1 MNNLV
6 GKRYKILSALGSGS
20 TGDVYLAI
28 DSRSDDKI
36 CLKILRS
43 DIMEFEENFIRE
55 FEILSRLNH
64 PGLIPVHDFGIDP
77 EYGPY
82 FSMEYASGGDLGGLK
97 AVSPRE
103 FFSISSSIC
112 RALEYIHNQ
121 DLIHGD
127 IKPTNILIDS
137 GKNYR
142 LVDFGLSFISGEKQ
156 ISSPGSAAFI
166 SPEIIRRKAIT
177 VRSDIY
183 SLGLLFYELIFGK
196 PHYEGSAGE
205 IISKKLSGVI
215 QLPEV
220 PDGFGGKRLKDLLRK
235 MIDPDPRNR
244 LDSAGA
250 ILDEIEGI
258 FKIYADSEASKRFP
272 VEKSKF
278 VGRDEELEWLSE
290 GLVISEGEHG
300 NFFFIGGEPGVG
312 KSRLIDEFRIRA
324 QIEGFRFFKSYCRE
338 NDLKPLS
345 PIINLLNYIF
355 IELDPDMKIFAGYGP
370 DLKRL
375 FPDKFGEIVPAKYE
389 MSEAEVNA
397 ARRRMF
403 DNLTLYLS
411 DISQK
416 EKMVVLIEDFHW
428 ADNETREFIRF
439 FKSYPV
445 FRGTL
450 IFICAAQTDTDMGI
464 PAFLTDDK
472 SSFRMLDPVDK
483 MDMSGF
489 INGILGGVDLPDEF
503 CDRLFDE
510 TGGNFLYA
518 EEIIKTLSSEGQFE
532 RHHGRWVLKSGWEEK
547 ITVPEGIKSLLA
559 KKLERLDSKEKE
571 IIEYAAVLG
580 KSFVV
585 GEIKDLVEDY
595 SIERDVDNLVGNG
608 IFEKSEIGRQERI
621 YFTNGQLEKLIYG
634 SIPRAKL
641 KKLHQK
647 IAGYFSETGG
657 SPEFLGRHFALAG
670 NYEKGFVH
678 NFQSA
683 VAAEKVFSFKQ
694 ASGFYQSAK
703 DCVEHLPDDHLKNR
717 SSFQS
722 QLGRGKAMNFLSP
735 ADATDPLLNAFSLA
749 EAKFGV
755 GAELAEA
762 GVILG
767 QNLLNTGENEK
778 AKETFRKTL
787 SAAKVSRDRRFE
799 GEAQIGLGFTADKTG
814 DLKEAEN
821 CYLEA
826 LDVFAEID
834 FPEGSCKALN
844 YLGIIRKRQGDLT
857 GAEDFYRRSLDIC
870 LNKEFLWSAMNLYG
884 NIGNLYASRGDYN
897 MAQQNYSKSLEI
909 SKEISDRRIESI
921 NLLNIGHS
929 LNETGDLYEAEE
941 KFFEAIDKFKALGDK
956 GSEAIALNNL
966 GFLHYRKGQISDS
979 IKYYTEGL
987 ELADEISR
995 PRIKLVNLIGLAEV
1009 HAAVA
1014 DFKNAKKLGEQAF
1027 ELAEEIDDNE
1037 QLAIALP
1044 ILAMVNDD
1052 LRDSTG
1058 VLESVKRFLELK
1070 PEIGVPRQRIKA
1082 YLLAQKYKNDLR
1094 VDISPVEDEIKNIS
1108 DKNPEVY
1115 SVIIAFNAQNILES
1129 GSLSNPEI
1137 WLARIDEGLERANNF
1152 YQFREKIKLMALKHN
1167 LLRLTG
1173 DSIEAGRQE
1182 EKLVKEIARST
1193 GGLDDNL
1200 IDNFKKHLGIY
1211 IAGDEH
1217 GENIMNKVS
1226 RNERL
1231 AVLLR
1236 IAHTINSIRESEPL
1250 LNKILDLALETL
1262 DGERGFI
1269 MLYSDDSL
1277 EPVVAR
1283 NIAREDILGE
1293 TTISQSSALDV
1304 ARLGKPILL
1313 SGADDD
1319 ISARQSV
1326 ADFRI
1331 SSLLCVPLA
1340 VKGKVHGIVYVDSRS
1355 GTIFSDDDLEFLV
1368 SFADLAA
1375 IAFENARM
1383 AEQLKDKNIYLQ
1395 KQVESTLG
1403 FGSIV
1408 GRSSPMQ
1415 QVFRM
1420 AESVA
1425 NTDVTV
1431 VLTGDS
1437 GTGKEILARAI
1448 HLASPRKNAK
1458 FVPVD
1463 CGALTETLLESELF
1477 GHVKGSFTGA
1487 TADRAGLFEVAQ
1499 GGTIF
1504 LDEITNTGKNFQV
1517 KLLRVLQE
1525 NEIRRVGESK
1535 SRKIDVR
1542 VITATNKP
1550 LESEV
1555 ESGNFR
1561 EDLYYRLNV
1570 VNILLPSLRERNEDI
1585 PILAAY
1591 FLEKICDKMKQP
1603 VKKFSSGALD
1613 LLLQYSWPGNVRQ
1626 LENVCE
1632 RMVVFARDELV
1643 DIDMLPPEI
1652 KSFKQL
1658 PPAKM
1663 TETKIPKTRAEL
1675 KAEKIRLDKLFIVG
1689 LLQKSGGNVMQAA
1702 RLSGMDRSQIHHM
1715 MSKFGIN
1722 SADFK
1727 E

>member
-6 GKRYKILSALGSGS
+6 GKRYKILSGLGSGS

-28 DSRSDDKI
+28 DSRSEDKI

-43 DIMEFEENFIRE
+43 GTKEFEENFIRE

-82 FSMEYASGGDLGGLK
+82 FSMEYASGGDLGELK
-97 AVSPRE
+97 AVTPRE

-121 DLIHGD
+121 GLVHGD

-137 GKNYR
+137 SKNYR
-142 LVDFGLSFISGEKQ
+142 LVDFGLSFISGDTP

-166 SPEIIRRKAIT
+166 SPEIIRRNAMT
-177 VRSDIY
+177 TRSDIY
-183 SLGLLFYELIFGK
+183 SLGLLLYELIFGK
-196 PHYEGSAGE
+196 PFYEGGAGE
-205 IISKKLSGVI
+205 IISKKLSGVF

-220 PDGFGGKRLKDLLRK
+220 PEGFGGKRLKDLLRK
-235 MIDPDPRNR
+235 MIDSDPHNR
-244 LDSAGA
+244 FESAGA
-250 ILDEIEGI
+250 VLDEIEDI
-258 FKIYADSEASKRFP
+258 FKTYEDFEESKRFAI
-272 VEKSKF
+272 EKSKF
-278 VGRDEELEWLSE
+278 VGRNEELEWLSR
-290 GLVISEGEHG
+290 GLVISEGEHH

-312 KSRLIDEFRIRA
+312 KSRLMDDFRIRA
-324 QIEGFRFFKSYCRE
+324 QIQGFRFFKSYCRE
-338 NDLKPLS
+338 KDLKPLS
-345 PIINLLNYIF
+345 PIISLLNYIF
-355 IELDPDMKIFAGYGP
+355 IELDPDMEIFADYGP

-375 FPDKFGEIVPAKYE
+375 FPEKFGEITPEKYE
-389 MSEAEVNA
+389 MSEAEVA
-397 ARRRMF
+397 AGRRRMF
-403 DNLTLYLS
+403 DNLTLYLNH
-411 DISQK
+411 ISRK
-416 EKMVVLIEDFHW
+416 EKLAVLVEDFHW

-439 FKSYPV
+439 FKYYPA

-450 IFICAAQTDTDMGI
+450 IFICSGQTETDMEV
-464 PAFLTDDK
+464 PDFLTDDK
-472 SSFRMLDPVDK
+472 SSFRILQPVDK
-483 MDMSGF
+483 KDMSEF
-489 INGILGGVDLPDEF
+489 INGILGGVELPDEF
-503 CDRLFDE
+503 YDRLFDE
-510 TGGNFLYA
+510 TGGNFLYT

-532 RHHGRWVLKSGWEEK
+532 RDRGKWVLNSGWEEK
-547 ITVPEGIKSLLA
+547 ITVPEGIKSLLV
-559 KKLERLDSKEKE
+559 KKLERLELREKE
-571 IIEYAAVLG
+571 IVELAAVLG
-580 KSFVV
+580 ESFMA
-585 GEIKDLVEDY
+585 GEIEDLLEDY
-595 SIERDVDNLVGNG
+595 SIQRYVDNLVRNG
-608 IFEKSEIGRQERI
+608 IFEKSEIGRRERI

-634 SIPRAKL
+634 SISQEKL

-647 IAGYFSETGG
+647 IAGYYSGKG
-657 SPEFLGRHFALAG
+657 ASPEFLGRHFALAG
-670 NYEKGFVH
+670 IYEKGFTY

-694 ASGFYQSAK
+694 AFRFYQSAG
-703 DCVEHLPDDHLKNR
+703 DCAGYLPDNR
-717 SSFQS
+717 LNNLRGFQS
-722 QLGRGKAMNFLSP
+722 LLGRGKAMNFLSP
-735 ADATDPLLNAFSLA
+735 ADATDSLLNAFSLA

-762 GVILG
+762 GLILG

-787 SAAKVSRDRRFE
+787 SAAKVSGDRRFE
-799 GEAQIGLGFTADKTG
+799 GEAQIGLGFTADKIG

-821 CYLEA
+821 CYLKA
-826 LDVFAEID
+826 LDVFADID
-834 FPEGSCKALN
+834 LPEGSCKVLN

-870 LNKEFLWSAMNLYG
+870 LDKGFLWSAMNLYG
-884 NIGNLYASRGDYN
+884 NIGNLYASKGDYRK
-897 MAQQNYSKSLEI
+897 AQLNYSRSLEI

-921 NLLNIGHS
+921 VLLNIGHS
-929 LNETGDLYEAEE
+929 LNEIGDLYKAEAI
-941 KFFEAIDKFKALGDK
+941 FFEAIDKFKTLGDK

-966 GFLHYRKGQISDS
+966 GFLNYRKGQISDS
-979 IKYYTEGL
+979 IKFYSEGL

-995 PRIKLVNLIGLAEV
+995 PRIKLANLIGLAEV

-1014 DFKNAKKLGEQAF
+1014 DFENAGKLAVQAV

-1037 QLAIALP
+1037 QLATALP
-1044 ILAMVNDD
+1044 ILAMVNDSLLD
-1052 LRDSTG
+1052 TKG
-1058 VLESVKRFLELK
+1058 VLKSVRKFLKLK
-1070 PEIGVPRQRIKA
+1070 PEIGKPRQRIKA
-1082 YLLAQKYKNDLR
+1082 YLLAQKYKNDLM
-1094 VDISPVEDEIKNIS
+1094 VDIGPVEAEIKKIS
-1108 DKNPEVY
+1108 GKNPEVY
-1115 SVIIAFNAQNILES
+1115 PVIIAFNAQNFLES
-1129 GSLSNPEI
+1129 DSLSNPEI
-1137 WLARIDEGLERANNF
+1137 WLARIDEALEKANDF
-1152 YQFREKIKLMALKHN
+1152 YQFREKIKLMALKLD
-1167 LLRLTG
+1167 LLRLIR
-1173 DSIEAGRQE
+1173 DSVEAGRQE
-1182 EKLVKEIARST
+1182 EKLVKEIARAT
-1193 GGLDDNL
+1193 GGLDDSL
-1200 IDNFKKHLGIY
+1200 IDNLKKYLGIH
-1211 IAGDEH
+1211 IDGDEQ
-1217 GENIMNKVS
+1217 GEYLMNKVN

-1262 DGERGFI
+1262 EGERGFI
-1269 MLYSDDSL
+1269 MLYSNDSL

-1293 TTISQSSALDV
+1293 TTISQSSALEV

-1355 GTIFSDDDLEFLV
+1355 GTIFSDDDLDFLV

-1395 KQVESTLG
+1395 QQVESTLG

-1415 QVFRM
+1415 RVFRM

-1555 ESGNFR
+1555 ESGDFR

-1591 FLEKICDKMKQP
+1591 FLEKICKKMNLP
-1603 VKKFSSGALD
+1603 VKIFSSEALD
-1613 LLLQYSWPGNVRQ
+1613 FLLRYSWPGNVRQ

-1632 RMVVFARDELV
+1632 RMVVFTRGELV

-1652 KSFKQL
+1652 KTFKQS
-1658 PPAKM
+1658 PPAIT

-1675 KAEKIRLDKLFIVG
+1675 KAEKARLDRLFIVG
-1689 LLQKSGGNVMQAA
+1689 LLEKSEGNVMQAA

-1715 MSKFGIN
+1715 MSKFGIS

-1727 E
+1727 G